1 MKKQCAQ
8 CGSDFVGRS
17 DKRFCGLACKNA
29 FNIAQKKTTRDVV
42 KEADGYLHRNRE
54 ILAMLM
60 GSDAKITLDKM
71 ILTRAGFKWDYMT
84 GIYWNKENKMY
95 RIVYDFAWMDFSDQK
110 VLVVRKTI
118 K

>member
-1 MKKQCAQ
+1 
-8 CGSDFVGRS
+8 
-17 DKRFCGLACKNA
+17 
-29 FNIAQKKTTRDVV
+29 
-42 KEADGYLHRNRE
+42 
-54 ILAMLM
+54 MLM

>member
-1 MKKQCAQ
+1 
-8 CGSDFVGRS
+8 
-17 DKRFCGLACKNA
+17 
-29 FNIAQKKTTRDVV
+29 
-42 KEADGYLHRNRE
+42 
-54 ILAMLM
+54 
-60 GSDAKITLDKM
+60 M